1 MSAEQKLLSAAEL
14 QAVAPPMENITT
26 DGPPAM
32 SNETIVSD
40 EAKLTAKGLT
50 VSTAYT
56 SSEYSSY
63 INMPRYV
70 RFTSPQNAWLVVW
83 NDWKVWWDSSYS
95 ASKERSKWE
104 VIPAGYRGG
113 YTWYKIKSAYSGNF
127 LCLMSLYDVE
137 VAACSQTAF
146 WEEATSWA
154 AVPIDMKAGTF
165 YLKTLTDRTYYLS
178 TDGIWDEYTGVT
190 LTPGASNVITVT
202 DAIQDT
208 DIYDIK
214 YDLSAAQKFKLPP
227 YVALN
232 VLVKN
237 ESGSV
242 ETEVVQHS
250 IKYSETRS
258 WNNVLGQGIGTK
270 ATFICGVPGFATGST
285 DISIAGVAAAS
296 IGGSSAVEKSIVIGQ
311 NVEVP
316 AQTLSH
322 STVVASQTRIKVPFT
337 FKTKVVYDASES
349 EILEGKGIFEG
360 VLMHDF
366 NFVPGKTED
375 L

>member
-1 MSAEQKLLSAAEL
+1 MSVEQKPLSAATL
-14 QAVAPPMENITT
+14 AMDKITS

-40 EAKLTAKGLT
+40 EAKLTAFG
-50 VSTAYT
+50 
-56 SSEYSSY
+56 
-63 INMPRYV
+63 PDGGHRYV
-70 RFTSPQNAWLVVW
+70 RFTVLKTRGWWYGTTGKSGGTVVLRQAQNA
-83 NDWKVWWDSSYS
+83 
-95 ASKERSKWE
+95 RS
-104 VIPAGYRGG
+104 GRGG
-113 YTWYKIKSAYSGNF
+113 YTWYKIKSTYSGNY
-127 LCLMSLYDVE
+127 LCLFPLYDLE

-154 AVPIDMKAGTF
+154 AVPVNVKAGTF

-190 LTPGASNVITVT
+190 LTPSASNVITVT
-202 DAIQDT
+202 DATQDT

-214 YDLSAAQKFKLPP
+214 YDLSAAQKFDLPP

-237 ESGSV
+237 GSGAV
-242 ETEVVQHS
+242 QTEVVQHA
-250 IKYSETRS
+250 IKYSELEQRARKGYRDQGHLHLRRS
-258 WNNVLGQGIGTK
+258 WLCPGIDGN
-270 ATFICGVPGFATGST
+270 FDDRRRRGV
-285 DISIAGVAAAS
+285 D
-296 IGGSSAVEKSIVIGQ
+296 GGSSTVEESVVDQ

-316 AQTLSH
+316 AQTLCH
-322 STVVASQTRIKVPFT
+322 STVVALQTKIKVPFT

-349 EILEGKGIFEG
+349 KIFDGKGIFEG

-366 NFVPGKTED
+366 NFVVGKTED

>member
-1 MSAEQKLLSAAEL
+1 M
-14 QAVAPPMENITT
+14 I
-26 DGPPAM
+26 
-32 SNETIVSD
+32 
-40 EAKLTAKGLT
+40 
-50 VSTAYT
+50 
-56 SSEYSSY
+56 
-63 INMPRYV
+63 
-70 RFTSPQNAWLVVW
+70 RFTSNYWQ
-83 NDWKVWWDSSYS
+83 
-95 ASKERSKWE
+95 
-104 VIPAGYRGG
+104 
-113 YTWYKIKSAYSGNF
+113 
-127 LCLMSLYDVE
+127 
-137 VAACSQTAF
+137 

-250 IKYSETRS
+250 IKYSEVSPRPRLPS
-258 WNNVLGQGIGTK
+258 
-270 ATFICGVPGFATGST
+270 
-285 DISIAGVAAAS
+285 
-296 IGGSSAVEKSIVIGQ
+296 
-311 NVEVP
+311 
-316 AQTLSH
+316 
-322 STVVASQTRIKVPFT
+322 
-337 FKTKVVYDASES
+337 
-349 EILEGKGIFEG
+349 
-360 VLMHDF
+360 
-366 NFVPGKTED
+366 
-375 L
+375 